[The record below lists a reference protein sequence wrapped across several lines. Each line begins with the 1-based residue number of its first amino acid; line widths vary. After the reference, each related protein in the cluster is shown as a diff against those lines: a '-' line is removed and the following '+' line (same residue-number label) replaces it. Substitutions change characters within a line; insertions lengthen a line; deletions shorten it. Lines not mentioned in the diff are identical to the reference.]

1 MPESGVCGRDLGDR
15 CKCRHLHIED
25 ISSVGIE
32 KSDKCPH
39 APTRAWG
46 NEAPAKGT
54 EKDQLE
60 REKENPERGAQA
72 VKWRLYFEE
81 ESN

>member
-1 MPESGVCGRDLGDR
+1 MR
-15 CKCRHLHIED
+15 
-25 ISSVGIE
+25 
-32 KSDKCPH
+32 
-39 APTRAWG
+39 PTRAWG

-60 REKENPERGAQA
+60 SEKENPERGAQA